1 MAAEND
7 TKTEPAPASG
17 PGMMGKIVMGM
28 VVSIVVLIE
37 SVVAYMMLPNPEAI
51 ASKVREEVKNEIDQG
66 KDDKEDIVADSEVE
80 AECTEVELGSFS
92 LGVHQPNS
100 NTTLNITCKVMGT
113 IAKSDK
119 AEFDTLLAN
128 NSNRL
133 RERIIIEFRT
143 ANVTELTA
151 ANLGLIKQRIKEK
164 SNTLLGKPIIKSI
177 MFPDYNYYQQ

>member
-1 MAAEND
+1 MPAENEN
-7 TKTEPAPASG
+7 KTAPAPTTG
-17 PGMMGKIVMGM
+17 PSMMGKIVMGM
-28 VVSIVVLIE
+28 VVSVVVLIE
-37 SVVAYMMLPNPEAI
+37 SFVAYMMLPNPDAI
-51 ASKVREEVKNEIDQG
+51 ASKVREEVKNAIDKDT
-66 KDDKEDIVADSEVE
+66 KDDIVDVAKED
-80 AECTEVELGSFS
+80 AECTEVELGVFS

-100 NTTLNITCKVMGT
+100 NTTLNITCTVMGT
-113 IAKSDK
+113 IAKTDK

-164 SNTLLGKPIIKSI
+164 SNTLFGKPIIKTI